1 MNILAGAENRERRN
15 STYVKSRNEAEN
27 KGRQQYLDNKEN
39 LPNLSR
45 PISNPRSSNT
55 HRNPP

>member
-27 KGRQQYLDNKEN
+27 KGRQ
-39 LPNLSR
+39 
-45 PISNPRSSNT
+45 
-55 HRNPP
+55 